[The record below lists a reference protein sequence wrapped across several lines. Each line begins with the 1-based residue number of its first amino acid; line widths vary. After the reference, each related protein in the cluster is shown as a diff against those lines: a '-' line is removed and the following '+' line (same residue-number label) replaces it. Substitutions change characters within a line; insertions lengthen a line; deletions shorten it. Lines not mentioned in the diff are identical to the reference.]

1 MLQVAVIFFLFGRW
15 LITGIAEIVNEDAWV
30 YIDENAGIAGV
41 VGRKAFE
48 APGSVKGRGTA
59 DGGED
64 IILV

>member
-15 LITGIAEIVNEDAWV
+15 LIAGVDEIIDDDAWV

-41 VGRKAFE
+41 AGRKAFE